1 MGFVLSFRTALRTL
15 DMTTSRRVFSPST
28 VMVGGWKECDNLEGG
43 GGYRP
48 LDEAQFVSPDAAAA
62 SACC

>member
-1 MGFVLSFRTALRTL
+1 
-15 DMTTSRRVFSPST
+15 
-28 VMVGGWKECDNLEGG
+28 MVGGWKECDNLEGG